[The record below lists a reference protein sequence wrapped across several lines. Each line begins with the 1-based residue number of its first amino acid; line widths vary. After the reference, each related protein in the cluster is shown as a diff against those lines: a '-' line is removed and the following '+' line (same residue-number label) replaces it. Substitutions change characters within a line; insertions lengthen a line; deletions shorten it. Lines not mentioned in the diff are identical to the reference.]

1 LKDFAAL
8 ERAALAAELAGDAA
22 AMVEARRELAQL
34 EPQSPAARLALA
46 RALEKSGDLRAAVQ
60 ACTEALQRGATA
72 HLQLAKLHARMGKHS
87 LALQQ
92 LKKALAAEPAN
103 PEALFLTA
111 MCLHRLRRYAE
122 AVRHFTR
129 ALEQDPASPQLHF
142 NLALARF
149 EAGDL
154 AGAVETLAH
163 CHALKRGAAAPE
175 FPPEEMAAND
185 VKLQHD
191 LEQLEYLLELG
202 RLPADYRKV
211 ADEYRAL
218 LQEMRGATGAG
229 VVAPFNVHRYPL
241 VARHWKR
248 PLYMAPG
255 AAGKQ
260 PVIDPRLDARKLESE
275 YQRARPGLVV
285 VDGLLT
291 QEALA
296 ALRRYCRESTI
307 WNNIQAG
314 YLGAYF
320 FDGFACELVLR
331 IAQEL
336 RERLARIVRGLPLQM
351 AWGYKYDA
359 TLQGIGVHAD
369 AAAVNVNFWI
379 TEDDANLEPEGGG
392 LLVYPHKAP
401 ADWDFEK
408 FNRDPPAIMRFLEG
422 AGSKPIRV
430 PHRANR
436 AVIFDSDLFH
446 ATDALRFRE
455 GYLNRRI
462 NVTLLYGQRGE

>member
-1 LKDFAAL
+1 MSDF
-8 ERAALAAELAGDAA
+8 ERTALAAELAGDTAA
-22 AMVEARRELAQL
+22 LVAARRELARL
-34 EPQSPAARLALA
+34 DPRSPEARLALA
-46 RALEKSGDLRAAVQ
+46 RALEKNGELKAAAT
-60 ACTEALQRGATA
+60 ACTEALQRGAA
-72 HLQLAKLHARMGKHS
+72 GAAPHIQLAKLQSRLGKHS

-92 LKKALAAEPAN
+92 LKKALASEPTHL
-103 PEALFLTA
+103 EALFLA
-111 MCLHRLRRYAE
+111 GMALHRLRRYGEAE
-122 AVRHFTR
+122 KHFVL
-129 ALEQDPASPQLHF
+129 ALGQDPVSPQLHF
-142 NLALARF
+142 NLALAQF
-149 EAGDL
+149 EAGNL
-154 AGAVETLAH
+154 AGAVETLAR
-163 CHALKRGAAAPE
+163 CHALKRGEMAPE
-175 FPPEEMAAND
+175 FPPQEMAAND

-191 LEQLEYLLELG
+191 VEQLDYLLGQG
-202 RLPADYRKV
+202 RLGAEFRAV

-241 VARHWKR
+241 VAKTWKR

-255 AAGKQ
+255 DAGKQ
-260 PVIDPRLDARKLESE
+260 PVIDPRLDSRRVESE

-296 ALRRYCRESTI
+296 ALRRYCREGTI

-320 FDGFACELVLR
+320 FDGFGCELVLR
-331 IAQEL
+331 IAREL
-336 RERLARIVRGLPLQM
+336 RERLAKIVRGLPLQM

-369 AAAVNVNFWI
+369 AAAINVNFWI
-379 TEDDANLEPEGGG
+379 TEDEANLEPEGGG
-392 LLVYPHKAP
+392 LLVYPNKAP

-408 FNRDPPAIMRFLEG
+408 FNRDPPAIMRFLEA

-446 ATDALRFRE
+446 ATDDLRFRE

-462 NVTLLYGQRGE
+462 NVTLLYGRRGE